1 VVPSPTTSRLADRTA
16 RDHQRRWWAVEA
28 DMNGTVSK
36 RYRLGKCGYPPAY
49 DAAVPDVRELAR
61 DETPLAAAAL
71 LELRPALGS
80 ADALV
85 ARADA
90 QREAGY
96 RLVASF
102 EAGDVDAAGVAGF
115 RVSENLA
122 WGLHLY
128 VDDLVTRAD
137 RRGRGH
143 GRALLQWLA
152 GEAERCGCGQL
163 HLDSGVGPERQAA
176 HRIYFAMGMRISAH
190 HFSRDI

>member
-1 VVPSPTTSRLADRTA
+1 
-16 RDHQRRWWAVEA
+16 
-28 DMNGTVSK
+28 M
-36 RYRLGKCGYPPAY
+36 
-49 DAAVPDVRELAR
+49 PDVRELDR
-61 DETPLAAAAL
+61 GETPLAAAAL
-71 LELRPALGS
+71 LELRPSLGS
-80 ADALV
+80 AEALV
-85 ARADA
+85 ARADT
-90 QREAGY
+90 QRDAGY

-102 EAGDVDAAGVAGF
+102 EPGDAAAAGVAGF

-143 GRALLQWLA
+143 GRALVRWLA
-152 GEAERCGCGQL
+152 AEAERRGCGEL

-176 HRIYFAMGMRISAH
+176 HRIYFAEGLRISSH

>member
-1 VVPSPTTSRLADRTA
+1 MNATVSRRSRL
-16 RDHQRRWWAVEA
+16 E
-28 DMNGTVSK
+28 
-36 RYRLGKCGYPPAY
+36 KCGYLPAY
-49 DAAVPDVRELAR
+49 DAAVPDVRELAQA
-61 DETPLAAAAL
+61 ETRLAAAAL
-71 LELRPALGS
+71 LELRPSLGS
-80 ADALV
+80 AEALV

-90 QREAGY
+90 QRDAGY

-102 EAGDVDAAGVAGF
+102 EPGDDDAAGVAGF

-152 GEAERCGCGQL
+152 AEAQRCGCAEL

-176 HRIYFAMGMRISAH
+176 HRIYFAQGLRISAH

>member
-1 VVPSPTTSRLADRTA
+1 MAP
-16 RDHQRRWWAVEA
+16 
-28 DMNGTVSK
+28 
-36 RYRLGKCGYPPAY
+36 
-49 DAAVPDVRELAR
+49 VPDVRELAR
-61 DETPLAAAAL
+61 PETALSAGAL

-80 ADALV
+80 VEALV

-90 QREAGY
+90 QRDAGY

-102 EAGDVDAAGVAGF
+102 EPGDDDAAAVAGF

-143 GRALLQWLA
+143 GRALLRWLA
-152 GEAERCGCGQL
+152 AEAERRGCGEL

-176 HRIYFAMGMRISAH
+176 HRIYFAEGLRISSH

>member
-1 VVPSPTTSRLADRTA
+1 
-16 RDHQRRWWAVEA
+16 
-28 DMNGTVSK
+28 M
-36 RYRLGKCGYPPAY
+36 
-49 DAAVPDVRELAR
+49 PDVRELDR
-61 DETPLAAAAL
+61 GETPLAAAAL
-71 LELRPALGS
+71 LELRPSLGS
-80 ADALV
+80 AEALV

-90 QREAGY
+90 QRDAGY

-102 EAGDVDAAGVAGF
+102 EPGDGAAAGVAGF

-143 GRALLQWLA
+143 GRALLRWLA
-152 GEAERCGCGQL
+152 AEAERRACGEL

-176 HRIYFAMGMRISAH
+176 HRIYFAEGLRISSH